1 LQTKGINV
9 NNSASIAFILAAQF
23 LASSFSQAQETGY
36 VSNLGQTSADS
47 EAVGNDSWLAQT
59 FYTGINPEGYI
70 LNSVELLMDA
80 SSGSPGGFGVSV
92 YSSLNPNNNLG
103 SLNGLDPSAGGIFT
117 YTASGLMLSPSTYY
131 YVVVTGATPVEQGAY
146 NWSVENTSAIVS
158 GLEGWFVYNV
168 RRMSTDGA
176 NWTIVNRHSAFQL
189 AINATAVPEPATLAL
204 AGLGLACLSLLR
216 RRT

>member
-1 LQTKGINV
+1 
-9 NNSASIAFILAAQF
+9 
-23 LASSFSQAQETGY
+23 
-36 VSNLGQTSADS
+36 
-47 EAVGNDSWLAQT
+47 
-59 FYTGINPEGYI
+59 
-70 LNSVELLMDA
+70 MDA

-103 SLNGLDPSAGGIFT
+103 SLNGLDPSAGGVFT

-131 YVVVTGATPVEQGAY
+131 YVVVTGATSVEQGAY

-176 NWTIVNRHSAFQL
+176 NWPIVNRHSAFQL

-216 RRT
+216 RRQ